1 MAKESKLSEQQW
13 GSVRALWITTSR
25 SIRDLA
31 REFGVSEALIRRKA
45 QDGNW
50 GPRNAPERKRALVS
64 AATAGVFANGAH
76 VAQCAT
82 DPGFDP
88 EKVIQ
93 GEADQDI
100 RDMAL
105 ATSVGRK
112 ILMRCDFIM
121 DQTIEVVEEGKEP
134 VSIPAVQD
142 PKALKATAEAARAAM
157 EMIRRSRGLD
167 APGADDLETLIEWGT
182 VVGRR

>member
-1 MAKESKLSEQQW
+1 MARESKLSEQQW
-13 GSVRALWITTSR
+13 GAVRALWITTSR
-25 SIRDLA
+25 STRDLA
-31 REFGVSEALIRRKA
+31 REFGVSEALIRNKA
-45 QDGNW
+45 QTANW

-64 AATAGVFANGAH
+64 AATAGIRADGAH
-76 VAQCAT
+76 VAHCAT
-82 DPGFDP
+82 APGFDP

-100 RDMAL
+100 RDMQL

-112 ILMRCDFIM
+112 ILLRCDFIL
-121 DQTIEVVEEGKEP
+121 DQTIDVQEDGKEP

-167 APGADDLETLIEWGT
+167 APGVDDPETLIEWGS

>member
-1 MAKESKLSEQQW
+1 MAKESKLTEQQW
-13 GSVRALWITTSR
+13 GALRALWLTTSR

-31 REFGVSEALIRRKA
+31 REFGVSEGLIRAKA
-45 QDGNW
+45 KDANW
-50 GPRNAPERKRALVS
+50 GPRNAPERKRAIVS
-64 AATAGVFANGAH
+64 AASAGIYANGTHA
-76 VAQCAT
+76 AQCAG

-100 RDMAL
+100 KDMQL

-112 ILMRCDFIM
+112 ILLRCDYIM
-121 DQTIEVVEEGKEP
+121 TETIDVEEAGKET
-134 VSIPAVQD
+134 VSIPAVRD

-167 APGADDLETLIEWGT
+167 APGADDSETVIEWGS